1 MPDSSASTP
10 IQTVRAPD
18 FQAIDR
24 VETWSG
30 FAWVLRA
37 DGDRLPLSQG
47 NPLQAAAQALN
58 AALDAVH
65 DTARAQGHTLAEADT
80 IVDGLRD
87 LVADAIA
94 AGMSRD
100 DAIRLLITGD
110 AAPRLR
116 IVALPGNGGWLP
128 EDPGDPTTGE
138 TLGKGSFGPPFRP
151 LFPIRVS
158 LLGED
163 LDGAVKTGVAAGAP
177 GGRSRA
183 SEFGGDAGEPNRP
196 DTSTDADA
204 TATTPCLSTTPCSRS
219 RKPPFRPDIPGM
231 EDGKDSPVSRTDGV
245 RCAR

>member
-10 IQTVRAPD
+10 IQTVQAPD

-24 VETWSG
+24 VETVSG

-37 DGDRLPLSQG
+37 DGDRLPLGQDD
-47 NPLQAAAQALN
+47 PLQAADQALD

-65 DTARAQGHTLAEADT
+65 DTARAEGHTLAEADT

-110 AAPRLR
+110 EETQLR
-116 IVALPGNGGWLP
+116 IVTLLGNGGWLP
-128 EDPGDPTTGE
+128 EDPGGPTAGE
-138 TLGKGSFGPPFRP
+138 TLGKGSLGSPFRP
-151 LFPIRVS
+151 LFPIRAS

-163 LDGAVKTGVAAGAP
+163 LDGAVKTGAAAGAP
-177 GGRSRA
+177 GGRSRGGE
-183 SEFGGDAGEPNRP
+183 SGGDAGEPNRP

-204 TATTPCLSTTPCSRS
+204 TATPPRLSTTPCSRS
-219 RKPPFRPDIPGM
+219 RKPLFRPDIPGM
-231 EDGKDSPVSRTDGV
+231 EDGKDSPVSRTAGV
-245 RCAR
+245 RCVR